1 MGKGTYAALEIADI
15 MECKSI
21 AFPLLASGNNGYDLE
36 LALEVALKSI
46 ETYNA
51 KNLSIVMLVVFG
63 NHISDIVKSKGLEV
77 TLLPRNLE
85 KDEKEHLEAK
95 RKMLN
100 DAEDVAQQF
109 MMEQI
114 QKGIDYFKDPKHR
127 EEALQFGKV
136 IVKQLKQIMK

>member
-1 MGKGTYAALEIADI
+1 MGKGTYSALELADI

-85 KDEKEHLEAK
+85 KDEKEKE
-95 RKMLN
+95 
-100 DAEDVAQQF
+100 
-109 MMEQI
+109 
-114 QKGIDYFKDPKHR
+114 
-127 EEALQFGKV
+127 
-136 IVKQLKQIMK
+136 